1 MEFQLVNL
9 TITFLL
15 TGLASGL
22 IAGLLGVGGGIISVP
37 ISYFILLNL
46 GYSID
51 VVMHVAIASSLG
63 TIVFTSIS
71 SIRSHINLQNVE
83 ISVIKKWAPGI
94 IFGSIIGSISAS
106 KIHGEILVSIFICLA
121 FLISINMF
129 FQKKIIIFA
138 NDLPQSHSINFITS
152 GVIGFFSV
160 LIGIGGGSFSVPTLS
175 AYSKPMHRAVGTS
188 AVIGFFIALPA
199 AITYIFTGRD
209 ILNLPPYSFG
219 YVNVLIVLLISSTS
233 VFTAHFG
240 AKLSSKTKTTTLKK
254 IFAVFLLCTC
264 ISLIVEHFVF

>member
-1 MEFQLVNL
+1 MYLLGLTTISVVLRLGLIAIKPRPSIFNSLTTTFFSFSFFYKDVYYIIITKNNMEFQLVNL

-83 ISVIKKWAPGI
+83 ISVIKKWRQ
-94 IFGSIIGSISAS
+94 
-106 KIHGEILVSIFICLA
+106 EL
-121 FLISINMF
+121 FLD
-129 FQKKIIIFA
+129 Q
-138 NDLPQSHSINFITS
+138 
-152 GVIGFFSV
+152 
-160 LIGIGGGSFSVPTLS
+160 
-175 AYSKPMHRAVGTS
+175 
-188 AVIGFFIALPA
+188 
-199 AITYIFTGRD
+199 
-209 ILNLPPYSFG
+209 
-219 YVNVLIVLLISSTS
+219 
-233 VFTAHFG
+233 
-240 AKLSSKTKTTTLKK
+240 
-254 IFAVFLLCTC
+254 
-264 ISLIVEHFVF
+264 

>member
-83 ISVIKKWAPGI
+83 ISVIKNGRQ
-94 IFGSIIGSISAS
+94 
-106 KIHGEILVSIFICLA
+106 EL
-121 FLISINMF
+121 FLD
-129 FQKKIIIFA
+129 Q
-138 NDLPQSHSINFITS
+138 
-152 GVIGFFSV
+152 
-160 LIGIGGGSFSVPTLS
+160 
-175 AYSKPMHRAVGTS
+175 
-188 AVIGFFIALPA
+188 
-199 AITYIFTGRD
+199 
-209 ILNLPPYSFG
+209 
-219 YVNVLIVLLISSTS
+219 
-233 VFTAHFG
+233 
-240 AKLSSKTKTTTLKK
+240 
-254 IFAVFLLCTC
+254 
-264 ISLIVEHFVF
+264 